1 MPAPYGIQIYFKR
14 ALLMQNNLKNIKQPE
29 PLFER
34 HIFLSINLQTSLC
47 PDYLGSKL
55 RILIPSTNKRQ
66 S

>member
-34 HIFLSINLQTSLC
+34 HIFLSI
-47 PDYLGSKL
+47 
-55 RILIPSTNKRQ
+55 
-66 S
+66 